1 MTSLTVTNARKQL
14 YNLIDIVAQ
23 SHEPIYISGKRNS
36 GVLIS
41 EKDWL
46 AIQET
51 LYLSSIPSLKTSI
64 IKGLKTPVEEC
75 EKEIEW

>member
-14 YNLIDIVAQ
+14 YNLLDIIAK
-23 SHEPIYISGKRNS
+23 SHEPIHISGKRNS

-41 EKDWL
+41 DSDWQ

-51 LYLSSIPSLKTSI
+51 LYLSSIPSLKKSI
-64 IKGLKTPVEEC
+64 IKGLKTPIQKC
-75 EKEIEW
+75 KKEIEW